1 MATRKKQKRIGDKPR
16 VEGFFRLNLVED
28 RGGDKVVVGD
38 SGWCKNTVVNLGFS
52 HYLVDLLGQGANSKQ
67 ISRMMLGTGTAP
79 GATDTSLHGELNTA
93 TYTRTTVTFTNTS
106 SKTARF
112 TATWASANSHIT
124 AQVTLQNIG
133 IINATTSAGTLM
145 AGNTYTTSAWAT
157 NQDVNATYEIR
168 FS

>member
-1 MATRKKQKRIGDKPR
+1 MRRTRRPAGSAVKVR
-16 VEGFFRLNLVED
+16 GFFRLHLKE
-28 RGGDKVVVGD
+28 GGQIVGD
-38 SGWCKNTVVNLGFS
+38 SGWCENTVVNLGFS
-52 HYLVDLLGQGANSKQ
+52 HYLTDLLGQGANSKQ

-79 GATDTSLHGELNTA
+79 GATDTSLAGELNTA

-112 TATWASANSHIT
+112 TATWASSSSHIT
-124 AQVTLQNIG
+124 ASVALQNIG
-133 IINATTSAGTLM
+133 IINNTTSAGTLM
-145 AGNTYTTSAWAT
+145 AGNTYSTSAWNT